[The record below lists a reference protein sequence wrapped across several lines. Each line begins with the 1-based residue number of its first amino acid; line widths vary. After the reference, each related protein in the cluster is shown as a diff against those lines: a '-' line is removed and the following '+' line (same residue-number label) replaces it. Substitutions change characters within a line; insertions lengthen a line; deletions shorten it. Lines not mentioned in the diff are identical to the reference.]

1 MYPSPEARSDLEIT
15 GLKLSEEFAFTE
27 TQVSSRV
34 PSNTSCPRHQT
45 NPKDTRDHT
54 RSRDPSPHSLPW
66 ATQPGL
72 QLWKRTLALV
82 RTRSDLGISIP

>member
-1 MYPSPEARSDLEIT
+1 MILQIPPLTPYFSLKLWKMYPSPEARSDLEIT

-66 ATQPGL
+66 AT
-72 QLWKRTLALV
+72 
-82 RTRSDLGISIP
+82 